1 MYNSC
6 HYNSNSNS
14 ILICSILSY
23 PWRIYI
29 YIYIIERHNYIYM
42 LVYLYLCI
50 YIYICIHIYIYI
62 NMYMYIYIHTLSLS
76 LVYVFCL
83 TLLGEWSFVWLSS
96 VTAFTLLLISSHLD
110 RLFIWTLGRSWFE
123 GADQCLWEGGHWWA
137 KLQVC
142 WSSGFLSW

>member
-29 YIYIIERHNYIYM
+29 YIYIIERHNYIY
-42 LVYLYLCI
+42 I
-50 YIYICIHIYIYI
+50 YACLFIF
-62 NMYMYIYIHTLSLS
+62 MYIYIYVYIYIYKYVYVYIYTLSLS